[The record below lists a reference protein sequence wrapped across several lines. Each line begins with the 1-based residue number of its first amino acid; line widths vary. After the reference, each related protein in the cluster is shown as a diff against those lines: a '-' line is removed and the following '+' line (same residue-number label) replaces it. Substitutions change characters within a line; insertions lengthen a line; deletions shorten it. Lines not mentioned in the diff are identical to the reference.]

1 MPDTAGSPPSG
12 NASPPS
18 KHLVRATTTG
28 RSTVTDTL
36 MAPPEPVPGTAGDS
50 RTHRV
55 VLLDPRDDRRG
66 VMRLFLGQCPS
77 VLVVGDAANLTDAE
91 REIREGFA
99 DVVLLEIQMPVPE
112 GLATIGLLREHF
124 PAVHVVVCSFHEDP
138 ATKEA
143 ATAAGAG
150 GYITKPFNA
159 SDLQQFF
166 DSLPLPE
173 GTAASVTTD
182 ATSTAT

>member
-1 MPDTAGSPPSG
+1 
-12 NASPPS
+12 
-18 KHLVRATTTG
+18 
-28 RSTVTDTL
+28 VTDTL
-36 MAPPEPVPGTAGDS
+36 MAPPEPMPSIAGDS

-77 VLVVGDAANLTDAE
+77 VLVVGDAGNLADAE

-143 ATAAGAG
+143 ATAAGAD
-150 GYITKPFNA
+150 GYIIKPFNA
-159 SDLQQFF
+159 RDLQQFF
-166 DSLPLPE
+166 DGLPMPQRS
-173 GTAASVTTD
+173 GAS
-182 ATSTAT
+182 ATSDAPSTET